1 MKDPQIDVLAVA
13 LDELE
18 SSLQDHVD
26 RAADLVVEAEAAG
39 QVGHAHHVQLER
51 IATLLD
57 RAQSLRESVENSA
70 SCCASSGL
78 KCSSC

>member
-1 MKDPQIDVLAVA
+1 MLAVA

-51 IATLLD
+51 IATLVD
-57 RAQSLRESVENSA
+57 RAQSLRESVEKQRLLLRELRSQMFE
-70 SCCASSGL
+70 L
-78 KCSSC
+78 LRRHK